1 MRTEFIRLEGVERQ
15 RFSTPLFSY
24 RRRVPCPPVPGTV
37 ARTRTR
43 DSIRVVGA
51 SVQSAGWIG
60 MHVFYGEMSMSLLY
74 RYAGGLACLV
84 TMLALVAC
92 GAGPGSPKVDP
103 VGFKNIDLKQGESIR
118 EISLV
123 NTFSGSKLTY
133 KATSD
138 KPAVATV
145 TVDNDKDTLTVT
157 AVGPGTATI
166 TVTAKNSQGEAE
178 QKFTVT
184 VPKPPAADPD
194 PVDIPDIPSLDEDA
208 TSTIPLGDKFSGENL
223 TYAAE
228 SNDERVATVTVNN
241 TADTLTVT
249 AVGAGTATITVKATA
264 TAQGST
270 PQTKTFTVTV
280 PEAASAET
288 APTVKTG
295 ATSTVSVAV
304 GATSTV
310 TLSTVFDGA
319 TSYAATSSA
328 ETMATATESGGT
340 LTITGVSIGSAT
352 ITIVATNDAGSVT
365 HQIAVTVT
373 APVTTTP
380 TTPTPTSSTL
390 TIELGESAKRML
402 AAGQTLQEP
411 PDKGVTVEPSPDGE
425 TGNVWVITAKRKGTH
440 KVTILSAGKAVG
452 TITVGVPNSRPVRL
466 DETTEDGDLNN
477 PRIDLSTAT
486 ALSVPDAPPR
496 IYYVILTSDGT
507 STGTPIND
515 YFTDDDDG
523 DSKRYRIENKP
534 PWFLIETDENDF
546 VKKVVVGGTDFNLG
560 YQVLQKVEPS
570 NEKAYEFTVSLYASD
585 GEDESTRPVVIEF
598 TVDDTALTI
607 APINYDV
614 DQDVSGNF
622 RDGNKDG
629 SYNNRLEVGPRRE
642 VTHTVTFTGTG
653 GTSSKSGFVFV
664 ENAYEDIPSEDRPT
678 SNQITTAGDPSIFYK
693 DGRNADKLVGGT
705 DGDIPTGYQVPG
717 TRYFLIRGSG
727 AVVVEGG
734 AADSITIGDSAK
746 VSFSLK
752 GGSSGSITIE
762 YKVWLN
768 KGVVDNSADTN
779 SNNDENNTT
788 STKSTTKTLSINVLN
803 CSSPPNPISDC
814 P

>member
-352 ITIVATNDAGSVT
+352 ITIVATNDAGNAT
-365 HQIAVTVT
+365 HRIAVTVNEP
-373 APVTTTP
+373 ATTTP
-380 TTPTPTSSTL
+380 PTTTTPTSSTL
-390 TIELGESAKRML
+390 TIELGESAKRTL
-402 AAGQTLQEP
+402 SAGQALQEP
-411 PDKGVTVEPSPDGE
+411 ADKGVTADPSPDGE
-425 TGNVWVITAKRKGTH
+425 TGNVWLITAKKKGGH
-440 KVTILSAGKAVG
+440 KVTVLSAGKAVG
-452 TITVGVPNSRPVRL
+452 VITVEVPNSRPVRQAAA
-466 DETTEDGDLNN
+466 DDGTELPN
-477 PRIDLSTAT
+477 PRITLSVAAPTLSTIY
-486 ALSVPDAPPR
+486 LSSDG
-496 IYYVILTSDGT
+496 SDGT
-507 STGTPIND
+507 LD
-515 YFTDDDDG
+515 EYFDDADEE
-523 DSKRYRIENKP
+523 DSLYYRIEDKQ
-534 PWFLIETDENDF
+534 PWFLIETENGF
-546 VKKVVVGGTDFNLG
+546 VEDSNGLTPGFLLS
-560 YQVLQKVEPS
+560 YEVLQEVKPS
-570 NEKAYEFTVSLYASD
+570 NEKEHEFTVSLYASD

-598 TVDDTALTI
+598 SVNDTL
-607 APINYDV
+607 PLVGKEYDI
-614 DQDVSGNF
+614 DQDDSGNF
-622 RDGNKDG
+622 RAATKDG
-629 SYNNRLEVGPRRE
+629 PYNNRLDVGPRRE
-642 VTHTVTFTGTG
+642 VTHTVEFSGST
-653 GTSSKSGFVFV
+653 GFVFV
-664 ENAYEDIPSEDRPT
+664 DEATRKLLNEGLLGGADGAFSV
-678 SNQITTAGDPSIFYK
+678 TTANIFYQ
-693 DGRNADKLVGGT
+693 A
-705 DGDIPTGYQVPG
+705 
-717 TRYFLIRGSG
+717 GSG
-727 AVVVEGG
+727 AVTPVGNADLNLPTNTEEDEEVDFFIIRSSGAVIVESTT
-734 AADSITIGDSAK
+734 DDTLTIGSDLS
-746 VSFSLK
+746 VPFRLK
-752 GGSSGSITIE
+752 ESGSSGTIKID
-762 YKVWLN
+762 YYVWVLSR
-768 KGVVDNSADTN
+768 KPRPAGLGGTPLAESRTDVP
-779 SNNDENNTT
+779 
-788 STKSTTKTLSINVLN
+788 TTKKHFSKTLTISIVT